1 MKLLRFGP
9 LGAEKPGLLD
19 DQGQIRDLSGV
30 VPDIGGDVLS
40 PEGLTRLA
48 QVNVQDLPHVDAGV
62 RIGSCIAR
70 PGNFIAVGLNYSD
83 HAKESNLPIPKE
95 PILFNKAPSS
105 LSGPDDD
112 VPLPD
117 DAPRTDWEV
126 ELAFVMGRDAYR
138 IAEADA
144 LDAVAGYCICNDISE
159 RGWQLDTGGQWMKGK
174 SGPAFSP
181 LGPWLVTAD
190 ELGDPQ
196 SLGMKL
202 GLNGETMQTGSTN
215 TMIFSIAELV
225 AYISRFMKL
234 ERGDLIT
241 TGTPPGIGMARKPP
255 HYLKVGDVMDLK
267 ISGLGVQR
275 QNVTRFLD

>member
-9 LGAEKPGLLD
+9 QGAEKPGILD
-19 DQGQIRDLSGV
+19 DQGQIRDLSRIV
-30 VPDIGGDVLS
+30 ADIGGDVLS
-40 PEGLTRLA
+40 SEGLARLA
-48 QVNVQDLPHVDAGV
+48 QVNPADLPQVEAGV

-83 HAKESNLPIPKE
+83 HAKEANLPIPKE

-105 LSGPDDD
+105 LSGADDD

-126 ELAFVMGRDAYR
+126 ELAFVMGRDTYR

-196 SLGMKL
+196 SLEMKL
-202 GLNGETMQTGSTN
+202 GVNGETMQTGSTS
-215 TMIFSIAELV
+215 TMIFSIAELI

-241 TGTPPGIGMARKPP
+241 TGTPPGIGMARTPP
-255 HYLKVGDVMDLK
+255 HYLKVGDVMDLE
-267 ISGLGVQR
+267 ISGLGFQR
-275 QNVTRFLD
+275 QNVTRFLG